1 MRVVFAGTPQP
12 AVPTLQALI
21 DSDEHQV
28 VGVITR
34 PDTTAG
40 RGRTAV
46 RSPIGKLADAHA
58 LEVLTPATMSAPEVA
73 EALSRWN
80 AELGVVVAYG
90 GLIPPA
96 VLGALPYGWINL
108 HFSLLPAWRGA
119 APVQA
124 ALAAGDEITGASVFA
139 LEAGLDTG
147 PVFGTFTERIR
158 DSDTAGELLD
168 RLADAG
174 AQFTRNVIDGIAA
187 DELSPV
193 PQDVDG
199 VSYAPKITVAHAQVR
214 WDLPSHLIDRAIR
227 AHTPAPGAWTQLA
240 DTRIKLG
247 PVQRADHHEL
257 VNGTVAPGELAPG
270 QICAGKKAVYVGTGS
285 GAVQLGWVQPPGKK
299 PVAAADWA
307 RGARLTGQERFA

>member
-34 PDTTAG
+34 PDTVAG

-46 RSPIGKLADAHA
+46 RSPIGRLADAHA
-58 LEVLTPATMSAPEVA
+58 LEVLTPAKMSDPEVA

-80 AELGVVVAYG
+80 ADLGVVVAYG

-147 PVFGTFTERIR
+147 PVFGTFTERIQ
-158 DSDTAGELLD
+158 DADTAGELLD

-174 AQFTRNVIDGIAA
+174 AVFTRNVVDGIAA

-193 PQDVDG
+193 PQDADG
-199 VSYAPKITVAHAQVR
+199 VSYAHKITVADAQVK
-214 WDLPSHLIDRAIR
+214 WNLPSHLINRAIR
-227 AHTPAPGAWTQLA
+227 AHTPAPGAWTQL
-240 DTRIKLG
+240 DEVRIKLG
-247 PVQRADHHEL
+247 PVLVADHHEL
-257 VNGTVAPGELAPG
+257 VNGSVAPKDLAPG
-270 QICAGKKAVYVGTGS
+270 QISAGKKAVYVGTAS

-299 PVAAADWA
+299 PLAAADWA
-307 RGARLTGQERFA
+307 RGARLTGEEHFA